1 MIDWLKRNLR
11 RPRHRQMARP
21 AASGDS
27 TGTALAQEFL
37 DALYRGDRVIIE
49 TREPMF
55 LPDTLRADAV
65 TVHNALLD
73 WMRGER
79 DAAARL
85 AVEQRSHTIRRPIE
99 ERDLWKRLAQLHET
113 QRTAGNWGGAYA
125 AREEEIRGITAK
137 LHSMGKGEGA

>member
-11 RPRHRQMARP
+11 RPRHRQMARH

-65 TVHNALLD
+65 TVHNALLA
-73 WMRGER
+73 WLRGER
-79 DAAARL
+79 ASATAR
-85 AVEQRSHTIRRPIE
+85 AIE
-99 ERDLWKRLAQLHET
+99 ERDLWKRLAKLHET
-113 QRTAGNWGGAYA
+113 QRTARKWGAAYA
-125 AREEEIRGITAK
+125 AREEEIRDITAK
-137 LHSMGKGEGA
+137 LDSMGKGEGA